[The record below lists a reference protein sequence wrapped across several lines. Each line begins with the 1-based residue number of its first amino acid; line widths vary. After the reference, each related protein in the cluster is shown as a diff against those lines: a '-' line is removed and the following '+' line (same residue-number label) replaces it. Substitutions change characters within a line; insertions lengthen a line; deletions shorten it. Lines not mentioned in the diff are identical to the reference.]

1 MLLFLEYNDEGGNS
15 TRHLFADISCLTH
28 AGNSIVIITTCIVV
42 AIVIVYTTQQIA
54 TPWKDGVHG
63 YHRQAAATSWSWSIR
78 DVTSMMVPPPFALFL
93 IWYYYDRYYY
103 YDLYYDYDY
112 FWRFGDKTRKKS
124 VLKGLLHS

>member
-1 MLLFLEYNDEGGNS
+1 MLLFLEYNDEGGGGGGGGGDS

-63 YHRQAAATSWSWSIR
+63 YHRQAAATS
-78 DVTSMMVPPPFALFL
+78 
-93 IWYYYDRYYY
+93 
-103 YDLYYDYDY
+103 
-112 FWRFGDKTRKKS
+112 
-124 VLKGLLHS
+124 